1 MRRKPHA
8 RLIVDTYG
16 SAVFHIKIA
25 CCVCGAGFLA
35 AATPPIPTAK
45 AQRDKDITDNTPI
58 ILLFFIFCTLL
69 FLYFLVQR
77 VWKSLKDKRFEKFFV
92 LFLDQVI
99 LFVQCGDS
107 FRSAFK
113 SSIKFVPELFHQELQ
128 EMYERVTFSQQ
139 IPHFSHSQLKKHL
152 LSKLISIDKGKEN
165 PLSALKNLRTELHL
179 ASLFRHKSMQITA
192 SARFQCG
199 ILCFLY
205 LSLLFFVLSRFSW
218 VQNRSIISLSIL
230 IFCTSLIV
238 FYFLGRKSEWKV

>member
-1 MRRKPHA
+1 MI
-8 RLIVDTYG
+8 LFFIL
-16 SAVFHIKIA
+16 FF
-25 CCVCGAGFLA
+25 GFLSA
-35 AATPPIPTAK
+35 YRILFFEKNNFIVFKNQKISTKNVTLVFFTLTFLLFFPLKTVF
-45 AQRDKDITDNTPI
+45 
-58 ILLFFIFCTLL
+58 LLFFIFCTLL

-192 SARFQCG
+192 SA
-199 ILCFLY
+199 
-205 LSLLFFVLSRFSW
+205 
-218 VQNRSIISLSIL
+218 VQR
-230 IFCTSLIV
+230 CTCA
-238 FYFLGRKSEWKV
+238 GT